1 MMQLGLGGGGRGGSG
16 RGGSGRGAG
25 RKSSKNNGLGAGTP
39 TGTQVDLASLLG
51 AKRSP
56 DEMQPQAEPT
66 GELVKWKYN
75 RHDGGSE
82 DTLVDQ
88 EQRVGG
94 KVVYKLFATG
104 RPATLLAKGTEED
117 KYWVDDEDTET
128 EVPQEHERARE
139 RNRGGELQI
148 KLDGDDEPTWVTAS
162 HVRAVTAPAGAA
174 TRSPLLQPSS
184 YTGLQP

>member
-1 MMQLGLGGGGRGGSG
+1 MPPARRAAAAPAPAMMQLGLGGGGRGGSG

-66 GELVKWKYN
+66 GVLVKWKYN

-117 KYWVDDEDTET
+117 TYWVDDEDTET
-128 EVPQEHERARE
+128 EVPQEH
-139 RNRGGELQI
+139 
-148 KLDGDDEPTWVTAS
+148 
-162 HVRAVTAPAGAA
+162 
-174 TRSPLLQPSS
+174 
-184 YTGLQP
+184 